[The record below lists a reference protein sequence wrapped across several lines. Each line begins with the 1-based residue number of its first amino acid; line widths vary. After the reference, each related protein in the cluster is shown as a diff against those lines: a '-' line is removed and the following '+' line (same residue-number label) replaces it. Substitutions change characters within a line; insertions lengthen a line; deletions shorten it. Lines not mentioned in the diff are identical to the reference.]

1 MRAGVA
7 IILALLVVGVGGW
20 ALWDRI
26 AVMAA
31 PKKEAIASR
40 SEAASKADE
49 CVLEHVP
56 QRRIRHDTERT

>member
-7 IILALLVVGVGGW
+7 IVLALLVVGIAGW

-40 SEAASKADE
+40 SEAASKADDVFWNTFHNRE
-49 CVLEHVP
+49 EKV
-56 QRRIRHDTERT
+56 TERT